1 VICKWCGGSITPSDV
16 QCKRCGKEVP
26 ALSDCGG
33 FYDLVPG
40 ARKTSETRPVVTP
53 TPVTTGSYVRKPEP
67 QKDVQPPRKKQ
78 NSPKVLMGLAVIT
91 VLGFVLVLS
100 MIVAVMGKLDRYSD
114 AVDGL
119 KKDLRNI
126 SEQIEPDDTTE
137 PAADCD
143 SVLAQQDTVIA
154 FRIVQQ
160 GFDQNVDASV
170 DMGECSDTVV
180 IHYGYD
186 EQTGVIR
193 TVECSLK
200 EADAAITLSINYA
213 HAFRTQSITM
223 DYEIDEDVFGFS
235 DAPDMCKW
243 QYRFDD
249 QSEWMQ
255 IPEEMLV
262 QEERFGQIVLS
273 INDTALEDMIKEN
286 SVEPELRC
294 EIVRSNA
301 EGGSLTIVVE
311 GVGFF
316 ADANSDRT
324 YD

>member
-1 VICKWCGGSITPSDV
+1 M
-16 QCKRCGKEVP
+16 
-26 ALSDCGG
+26 
-33 FYDLVPG
+33 VPG
-40 ARKTSETRPVVTP
+40 ARKTSETRSVVTP
-53 TPVTTGSYVRKPEP
+53 PPVTAGSYVRKSEP
-67 QKDVQPPRKKQ
+67 QKDGQPPRKKQ

-137 PAADCD
+137 PAADWD

-180 IHYGYD
+180 IHCGYD
-186 EQTGVIR
+186 EQTGVIH

-200 EADAAITLSINYA
+200 EADAVITLAINYA

-235 DAPDMCKW
+235 EAPDMCKW